1 MMLIN
6 FKIIPESKAERQ
18 AVDKTKE
25 KPADRVNPRIS
36 ILLLQM
42 TVEFVEL

>member
-1 MMLIN
+1 MLDTY
-6 FKIIPESKAERQ
+6 KILPQTKAERK

-36 ILLLQM
+36 ILLFEM
-42 TVEFVEL
+42 TMEFVEL